1 MERDLERGF
10 LLTCFTERKCSET
23 DSRRFVFFLFV
34 GTFDQRKLKST
45 WKLPT
50 FPPRCLR
57 KQVDLTFTTWSISPW
72 SRTRCHWQ
80 SDVLTGI
87 VRMPKGKFDFWKNK
101 QLRFMI
107 HDSTFFFSYVRIPFF
122 GWWIF
127 IGYSEQEEMLVEK
140 LGWNPEA
147 SSGGPSMFRWQLVLV
162 DVESLVTRNCST
174 RSLSVKGKLWKTPKE
189 FCKVCWKPS
198 EVKWFSL
205 IILVCFDDF
214 GISDC
219 GVEGGITHLRTIHH
233 V

>member
-1 MERDLERGF
+1 MLWNR
-10 LLTCFTERKCSET
+10 
-23 DSRRFVFFLFV
+23 
-34 GTFDQRKLKST
+34 
-45 WKLPT
+45 
-50 FPPRCLR
+50 FPPFCFFSFCGDIWSTKIEINLETSNIPSAVPSKTGRSHFHHLIHFPMEPDEVPLAKWRLDRDCQDAKRQIWFLK
-57 KQVDLTFTTWSISPW
+57 KQTVA
-72 SRTRCHWQ
+72 
-80 SDVLTGI
+80 
-87 VRMPKGKFDFWKNK
+87 
-101 QLRFMI
+101 I
-107 HDSTFFFSYVRIPFF
+107 HDSWFIMFFVLCPDSFF
-122 GWWIF
+122 CWWIF

-162 DVESLVTRNCST
+162 DVESLVNRNCST

-198 EVKWFSL
+198 EVKWFSF